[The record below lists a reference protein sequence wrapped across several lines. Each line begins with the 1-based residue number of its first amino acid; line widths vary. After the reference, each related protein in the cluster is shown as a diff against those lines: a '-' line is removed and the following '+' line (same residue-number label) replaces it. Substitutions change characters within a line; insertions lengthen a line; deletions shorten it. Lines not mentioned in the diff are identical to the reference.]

1 MSTDVK
7 DLMLKYWINLLR
19 EFNKIISSD
28 SRVTGEIR
36 KYIKHVQAISK
47 DYVDLDID
55 YLLELK
61 SSDKEVFKTLDKMM
75 QSTAV

>member
-1 MSTDVK
+1 MSTDAK

-19 EFNKIISSD
+19 EFNKVISSD

-47 DYVDLDID
+47 DCVDLDID

-75 QSTAV
+75 QSEAA

>member
-1 MSTDVK
+1 MSTDAK

-19 EFNKIISSD
+19 EFNKIINSD
-28 SRVTGEIR
+28 SRVIGEIR

-55 YLLELK
+55 YLLKLK
-61 SSDKEVFKTLDKMM
+61 SFDNEVFKTLDKMM
-75 QSTAV
+75 QSEAA

>member
-19 EFNKIISSD
+19 EFNKVISSD
-28 SRVTGEIR
+28 SRVIGEIR
-36 KYIKHVQAISK
+36 KYIKHVQTVSK
-47 DYVDLDID
+47 DYIDLDID

>member
-19 EFNKIISSD
+19 EFNKVISSD
-28 SRVTGEIR
+28 SRVIREIR
-36 KYIKHVQAISK
+36 NYIKHVQAISK

-55 YLLELK
+55 YLLKLK
-61 SSDKEVFKTLDKMM
+61 SSNKEVFKTLDKMM
-75 QSTAV
+75 QSEAV